1 MAVFALTMNSASA
14 PALSG
19 TAGSLIAVLDYCL
32 VTTMGWT
39 KPFTG
44 TNLASYKQPVGTNGM
59 YLAVDDTGSTD
70 ARATG
75 YEVMTTVTA
84 GTGPFPTPVQQS
96 GGGFIYKS
104 AVANATVRPW
114 AFFSDGKIFHLLISY
129 DSAATGFNLTNNYS
143 SFTFG
148 DFKSFKS
155 GDVFN
160 TMVATNTSAQAASAL
175 SVSSNTYASP
185 TSGFYAARSHTQV
198 GGSVALSRFS
208 DSAALGGSQPGN
220 GTNAFPNP
228 IDGGMLF
235 GRSFVGELGVGRRG
249 SIPGLWVHGHPYNS
263 LQSADTI
270 AGATDLAGRN
280 FSYWRLDTSSSAIFE
295 TTNTWAT

>member
-96 GGGFIYKS
+96 GGGYIFKS
-104 AVANATVRPW
+104 SVANATARPW

-129 DSAATGFNLTNNYS
+129 DSAATAFNLTNNYCG
-143 SFTFG
+143 FTFG

-160 TMVATNTSAQAASAL
+160 TMIAANTGSQNPGAL
-175 SVSSNTYASP
+175 SLTGNSFNSP
-185 TSGFYAARSHTQV
+185 VNGFYVARSHTQV

-208 DSAALGGSQPGN
+208 DAAAFGGSQPGN
-220 GTNAFPNP
+220 GTNAFPSP

-235 GRSFVGELGVGRRG
+235 GRSFVGEQSVGRRG

-270 AGATDLAGRN
+270 AGATDLVGRN
-280 FSYWRLDTSSSAIFE
+280 FSYWQLGVGASAVFE